1 MPESIPTAARIARV
15 GSLHF
20 RVAALAAF
28 VGIVA
33 TAAAVAGS
41 RVGHEIVRRP
51 LPAVVPSLAPS
62 ADPVRADEIVTVI
75 PQDAKTAL
83 VGPAYLPAAEAS
95 DIQPREEVI
104 GVVIN
109 GEARAFPRATLNV
122 HEIVDDVIGGQP
134 VAVTW

>member
-1 MPESIPTAARIARV
+1 M
-15 GSLHF
+15 HF

-28 VGIVA
+28 VGIVGA
-33 TAAAVAGS
+33 AAAVAGS
-41 RVGHEIVRRP
+41 RVGHEIVRTP
-51 LPAVVPSLAPS
+51 LPSAVPSVAPV

-83 VGPAYLPAAEAS
+83 VGPDYLPAAEAS
-95 DIQPREEVI
+95 DLQQGEEVI

-109 GEARAFPRATLNV
+109 GDARAFPLATLNV
-122 HEIVDDVIGGQP
+122 HEIVDDIIGGEP